1 MKKFS
6 PILYLLCLSLVWA
19 CTPTDSSYTVVKAS
33 LSGDTMTEDEKA
45 VHAAAMD
52 YLDGLYKADTTF
64 IERSIHPELRKR
76 GYWFNKKKESYSGA
90 SDMTYEQLIKLTK
103 RWNKD
108 GSRANENSVKEV
120 TVFEVLDKTATAKV
134 TAVWGVDYMHLVK
147 LGDEWKVMNILWQSP
162 PPNS

>member
-1 MKKFS
+1 MVM
-6 PILYLLCLSLVWA
+6 I
-19 CTPTDSSYTVVKAS
+19 
-33 LSGDTMTEDEKA
+33 
-45 VHAAAMD
+45 
-52 YLDGLYKADTTF
+52 
-64 IERSIHPELRKR
+64 
-76 GYWFNKKKESYSGA
+76 YWFNKKNESYSGA

-147 LGDEWKVMNILWQSP
+147 LDGEWKVMNILWQSP

>member
-6 PILYLLCLSLVWA
+6 PIVYVLCLSLLWA
-19 CTPTDSSYTVVKAS
+19 CTPTDSSYSVAKAS
-33 LSGDTMTEDEKA
+33 LSGDMMSEDEKA
-45 VHAAAMD
+45 VHKAAMD
-52 YLDGLYKADTTF
+52 YLDGLYKADTSY
-64 IERSIHPELRKR
+64 IVRSIHPELRKR
-76 GYWFNKKKESYSGA
+76 GYWFNKKIDTYSGA
-90 SDMTYEQLIKLTK
+90 SDMTYEQLMKLTK

-134 TAVWGVDYMHLVK
+134 TAVWGIDYMHMVK
-147 LGDEWKVMNILWQSP
+147 LDGKWLVMNILWQSP